1 VATTPSWS
9 GNNRATTGSAWGLV
23 IDNKKAARRH
33 SIHCIDKGGIMKRR
47 LLILST
53 IAFCFAVSG
62 AFAADVFSG
71 SWKVNLAKSKYDP
84 GPPPK
89 GPNVN
94 KIEAIEGGLKFTND
108 GVNAEG
114 KPTHSEWSGKFDG
127 KDNPVKGDPGRD
139 TAALTKIDDY
149 TTEIISKKAGKVTT
163 TNRTVYSRDGKTRT
177 QTVQGTNAQGIK
189 INNTVVSEK

>member
-1 VATTPSWS
+1 
-9 GNNRATTGSAWGLV
+9 
-23 IDNKKAARRH
+23 
-33 SIHCIDKGGIMKRR
+33 MKRR

-71 SWKVNLAKSKYDP
+71 NWKVNLAKSKYDP

-89 GPNVN
+89 GPNYS
-94 KIEAIEGGLKFTND
+94 KLEAMDGGLKFTND

-127 KDNPVKGDPGRD
+127 KDNPVKGDAARD
-139 TAALTKIDDY
+139 TAALKKIDDH
-149 TTEIISKKAGKVTT
+149 TFEITNKKGGKVVGVI
-163 TNRTVYSRDGKTRT
+163 RAVFSRDGKTRT
-177 QTVQGTNAQGIK
+177 QTGQGTNAQGVK
-189 INNTVVSEK
+189 TNNTVVYEK